1 MPHLPESARLWL
13 ERAEIDYI
21 GPFVKAWAAFNAW
34 YREAFGARRDA
45 EGLRFVKE
53 RPNPVRASIVPLLRS
68 AGTVGHGSIVPD
80 DEPAQKFKL
89 LIRDLHVRLDG
100 FHLEMTRAEV
110 VERISFRSVCLGH
123 GPALPQTFEFHGLR
137 YRVEKAQGRWKSS
150 IRSVGATA
158 DVRAEIEQDEYDVD
172 GLQGHQRF
180 GCLSSRQQANLAQL
194 YRRCNPR
201 PLTDCFDGDGDRI
214 VAGDIEFRCTDD
226 QLFAGL
232 IEIIYAMRNLLLHGE
247 LQPHEQA
254 FAAYE
259 PAYRILMRFLAC
271 LQR

>member
-13 ERAEIDYI
+13 DRAEIDYI

-34 YREAFGARRDA
+34 YREASGARRDA

-53 RPNPVRASIVPLLRS
+53 RPNPVRASIVPLLR
-68 AGTVGHGSIVPD
+68 AAETDGRGGIVPD
-80 DEPAQKFKL
+80 EEPAQKFKL

-100 FHLEMTRAEV
+100 FHLETTRAEV

-123 GPALPQTFEFHGLR
+123 GPSLPQIFEFHGLR
-137 YRVEKAQGRWKSS
+137 YCVEKAQGRWKSS
-150 IRSVGATA
+150 IRSIGDPA
-158 DVRAEIEQDEYDVD
+158 DVRAEIDQDGYDVD
-172 GLQGHQRF
+172 RLQGHECF
-180 GCLSSRQQANLAQL
+180 GWLSPRQQANLAQL

-201 PLTDCFDGDGDRI
+201 PLTDFFVGDCDRI
-214 VAGDIEFRCTDD
+214 IAGDIEFRCADD

-232 IEIIYAMRNLLLHGE
+232 IEIIHAMRNVLLHGE

-259 PAYRILMRFLAC
+259 PAYRILMRFFAC